1 METKILHFSN
11 QNDKDFINNN
21 SIYKK
26 DFEYLCNIS
35 DINKIFDNFKDSIIS
50 IVILENH
57 IVSMAVGWVD
67 KDYLSITDV
76 ITSTLHRGKG
86 LCKSVVGALLKYWW
100 DNSKLQFKNNF
111 SIKLGVKN
119 DNIAAIKCY
128 KYFGMTKIP
137 NSISYTTNSLG
148 ENIIRIHMILTKE
161 SYAETYLLP
170 QTEKKLQERLKKK
183 L

>member
-1 METKILHFSN
+1 METKILHFSD
-11 QNDKDFINNN
+11 QIDKDFINNN

-50 IVILENH
+50 IVILDNH
-57 IVSMAVGWVD
+57 IVSMAAGWED
-67 KDYLSITDV
+67 KDNLSITDV
-76 ITSTLHRGKG
+76 FTSTLHRGKG

-100 DNSKLQFKNNF
+100 DKLQFKNNF

-128 KYFGMTKIP
+128 KHFGFTEIP
-137 NSISYTTNSLG
+137 NSVSKTTDSLG
-148 ENIIRIHMILTKE
+148 KNIVRMGMILTKE

-170 QTEKKLQERLKKK
+170 LTEKKLQERLKKK

>member
-11 QNDKDFINNN
+11 QTDKDFINNN
-21 SIYKK
+21 SIFKQDFK
-26 DFEYLCNIS
+26 DLYNVS
-35 DINKIFDNFKDSIIS
+35 DINKIFYNFKDSIIS
-50 IVILENH
+50 IVILDNH
-57 IVSMAVGWVD
+57 IVSMAAGWKD

-76 ITSTLHRGKG
+76 FTSTFHRGKG
-86 LCKSVVGALLKYWW
+86 LCKSVVGSLLKYWW
-100 DNSKLQFKNNF
+100 DKLQFKNNL

-128 KYFGMTKIP
+128 KYFGFTEIP
-137 NSISYTTNSLG
+137 NLVSKTTNSLG
-148 ENIIRIHMILTKE
+148 KNIIRIHMILTKE